1 MKASRLGTRVLIICA
16 CVAGA
21 SLNAGAQTDPTPPG
35 TIEDNKP
42 AQKDD
47 SNPKADNTKPLSEKL
62 KENEGIIKPPP
73 TGDPEIRKPPP
84 DTTGDKMPVI
94 IPPGE
99 PGGDQSVQ
107 PK

>member
-1 MKASRLGTRVLIICA
+1 MRVSLLGTSVFLITF
-16 CVAGA
+16 
-21 SLNAGAQTDPTPPG
+21 SLGGVGIVVNAQTDPTPPG

-42 AQKDD
+42 AKSD
-47 SNPKADNTKPLSEKL
+47 STNPKSDSTKPLSEKL
-62 KENEGIIKPPP
+62 KESEGIIKPPVAI
-73 TGDPEIRKPPP
+73 DPQIRKPPP
-84 DTTGDKMPVI
+84 DTTGEKMPVI